1 MGSHKTKIK
10 PNTVVEGTSD
20 LTSEDLLDS
29 NDTLDSE
36 KLDSLPDNESL
47 TAKVSLASFDKDD
60 ELAEGNDVF
69 DDDGLDDEILGEL
82 DELGEESAP
91 INPYEIKEELTV
103 YGKVEAILFASPKP
117 MRTVEVHELLF
128 DQGYSIK
135 DIQDALDDLSEFYR
149 NRGGGFHLK
158 YVKRMGYQF
167 QTTSA
172 AKGLMEKQFSSRPRP
187 LSRAS
192 LETLSV
198 VAYRQKAQKCGVTR
212 AEVEFIRGVDAGSI
226 FKTLVERDLLTCT
239 GRKEIPGRPMMFGV
253 TDEFLKVFQ
262 LGSINDLPP
271 LDSFQT
277 PTDVIDAAQKKIES
291 FLSEQE
297 GVDPNQFMDDPEYA
311 SRLKADQ
318 ESDLELSQANLFQAD
333 QATQDAEVFAFVKA
347 DAIEKSQLANNDDSL
362 TNNSQYSELSMEPR
376 NIATLAEAELKSA
389 GHELIASELLAA
401 SKIAVPLN
409 ILDQMTQH
417 LAQSLPVENAPDK
430 GSLSK
435 LSSRVASTS
444 PDASRPEADE
454 LL

>member
-1 MGSHKTKIK
+1 
-10 PNTVVEGTSD
+10 
-20 LTSEDLLDS
+20 
-29 NDTLDSE
+29 
-36 KLDSLPDNESL
+36 
-47 TAKVSLASFDKDD
+47 
-60 ELAEGNDVF
+60 
-69 DDDGLDDEILGEL
+69 
-82 DELGEESAP
+82 
-91 INPYEIKEELTV
+91 
-103 YGKVEAILFASPKP
+103 
-117 MRTVEVHELLF
+117 
-128 DQGYSIK
+128 
-135 DIQDALDDLSEFYR
+135 
-149 NRGGGFHLK
+149 
-158 YVKRMGYQF
+158 
-167 QTTSA
+167 
-172 AKGLMEKQFSSRPRP
+172 MEKQFSSRPRP

-318 ESDLELSQANLFQAD
+318 ESDLVLSQANLFQADHFQAD
-333 QATQDAEVFAFVKA
+333 QATQDAEVFASVKA
-347 DAIEKSQLANNDDSL
+347 DAIEKSQLVNNDDSL

-376 NIATLAEAELKSA
+376 NIASLAEAELKSA
-389 GHELIASELLAA
+389 GQELIASELLAA

-409 ILDQMTQH
+409 VLDQMTQH

-435 LSSRVASTS
+435 LSSRVGSTS
-444 PDASRPEADE
+444 SDASRPEADE